1 MLRSN
6 DLLALG
12 FGAVAIAS
20 LLALPLLSP
29 VSAATSSDYPPSQIE
44 SQSQVIE
51 PMPAE
56 GNEGSGLSG
65 GFPQEDPL
73 G

>member
-1 MLRSN
+1 MFKSN

-29 VSAATSSDYPPSQIE
+29 VSF
-44 SQSQVIE
+44 
-51 PMPAE
+51 
-56 GNEGSGLSG
+56 L
-65 GFPQEDPL
+65 QEDPAS
-73 G
+73 

>member
-1 MLRSN
+1 MFKSN

-29 VSAATSSDYPPSQIE
+29 VSGATSSDSRQTE
-44 SQSQVIE
+44 SQGQVIE
-51 PMPAE
+51 SMPAG

-65 GFPQEDPL
+65 GFPQEDPVS
-73 G
+73 

>member
-1 MLRSN
+1 MFKSN

-29 VSAATSSDYPPSQIE
+29 VSASASRGYLPEQIE
-44 SQSQVIE
+44 NQGQAIE
-51 PMPAE
+51 PLPADSYDATAE
-56 GNEGSGLSG
+56 MH
-65 GFPQEDPL
+65 D
-73 G
+73 